1 MATYHDSEHG
11 DMHAIVTD
19 AGDPARLLVAAN
31 KAAAAAGTGDWFV
44 REAPEGDGPGE
55 YSK

>member
-1 MATYHDSEHG
+1 MVTYHDAQHG
-11 DMHAIVTD
+11 DMHAVITD

-31 KAAAAAGTGDWFV
+31 RSASNAGTGDWFV
-44 REAPEGDGPGE
+44 REAPEGDGQGE